1 MKTIEQTKLVYE
13 RSSSHRN
20 DKHRKI
26 IEEIDKHGNVSLT
39 LHNIEPYELF
49 IKKVNHKYII
59 GIKDSYKYRSHY
71 FVDTIDLS
79 KIVTNK
85 NIEIED
91 ILFVFIGSTTQRRD
105 SLRIAVLSKKKRHID
120 LNCYTSKMKVIGSNH
135 KNIILGSNQDDIIY
149 GHGGND
155 DIEGG
160 NGWDIIK
167 AGTGDD
173 FISGGNGGDHLFGGY
188 GNDAIYGDD
197 GADAISGG
205 IGADMIQGGNHKD
218 YIEGNAGNDYI
229 SGDADNDFLF
239 GGNNDDL
246 IFGGDGDDLI
256 EGDGESYYP
265 DPEYKNNT
273 GNDHILGN
281 KGDDV
286 IIPGKGKDF
295 MDGGEGNDVY
305 YLSFGDGANV
315 INEVSENSN
324 EIIFDDHLFSE
335 LKMTRH
341 GSNLLITSKK
351 TGDNL
356 RVLVKDQIS
365 DNGPKIKW
373 LITKSPP
380 GKIETKFKMQLSDI
394 FGERSSDL
402 GDIKDHDIGDMLKHE
417 RAYGINKVS
426 SIFNPTMTSSDTE
439 DNLAMLVDAI
449 SLQEA
454 WVLAGYSGHEF
465 IPKNVANF
473 ITSLIKS

>member
-1 MKTIEQTKLVYE
+1 MKTIVQTKLVYE

-20 DKHRKI
+20 DKYRKI
-26 IEEIDKHGNVSLT
+26 TEKIDKHGNVSLT
-39 LHNIEPYELF
+39 FHNIEPYELF

-59 GIKDSYKYRSHY
+59 GIKDSYKYKARY

-85 NIEIED
+85 NIKIED
-91 ILFVFIGSTTQRRD
+91 ILFVFIGSATKIRD
-105 SLRIAVLSKKKRHID
+105 SLRVVVLNKKKRHID
-120 LNCYTSKMKVIGSNH
+120 LNCYISKIKVIGSNH
-135 KNIILGSNQDDIIY
+135 DNIILGSNQDDIIY

-155 DIEGG
+155 DINGG

-173 FISGGNGGDHLFGGY
+173 FISGGNGGDHLFGGE
-188 GNDAIYGDD
+188 GNDAINGDD
-197 GADAISGG
+197 GADAIAGG
-205 IGADMIQGGNHKD
+205 MGADMIQGGNQKD

-265 DPEYKNNT
+265 EPEHKNNI
-273 GNDHILGN
+273 GSDHLLGN
-281 KGDDV
+281 KGNDV

-295 MDGGEGNDVY
+295 LDGGEGDDHY
-305 YLSFGDGANV
+305 YFSFGDGANI
-315 INEVSENSN
+315 INEISENSN
-324 EIIFDDHLFSE
+324 AVIFNDHLLLE

-341 GSNLLITSKK
+341 NSNLLITSKK

-365 DNGPKIKW
+365 NNGPKIKW

-380 GKIETKFKMQLSDI
+380 GRTESEFRIQLPNI
-394 FGERSSDL
+394 FGERTPDL
-402 GDIKDHDIGDMLKHE
+402 GEIEDHDIGDMLKHE
-417 RAYGINKVS
+417 RAYRINKVS
-426 SIFNPTMTSSDTE
+426 SIFNPIMTGSNTE
-439 DNLAMLVDAI
+439 ENLAMLVDAI

-454 WVLAGYSGHEF
+454 WALAGYSGHEF
-465 IPKNVANF
+465 IPKNVANL
-473 ITSLIKS
+473 ITSLIKL